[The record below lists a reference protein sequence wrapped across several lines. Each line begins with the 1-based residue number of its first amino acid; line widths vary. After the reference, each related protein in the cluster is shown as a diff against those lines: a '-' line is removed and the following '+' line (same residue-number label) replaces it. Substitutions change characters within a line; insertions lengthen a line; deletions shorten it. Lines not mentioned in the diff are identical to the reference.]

1 MEIKLTF
8 PFKMSDDEMMMA
20 MMMMMMMVM
29 LLEEDRSKERKY
41 WVHPIN
47 KKRKRL
53 GEFHIYLLYI
63 IFTNIMQYIKT
74 NL

>member
-1 MEIKLTF
+1 
-8 PFKMSDDEMMMA
+8 MSDDEIMMMMMA
-20 MMMMMMMVM
+20 MMMMVMMM

-53 GEFHIYLLYI
+53 GEFHIYLFVIYI
-63 IFTNIMQYIKT
+63 IFTNIMQY
-74 NL
+74 NYNNQSMRL

>member
-1 MEIKLTF
+1 
-8 PFKMSDDEMMMA
+8 

-53 GEFHIYLLYI
+53 GEFHIYLFVIYI
-63 IFTNIMQYIKT
+63 IFTNIMQYICEY
-74 NL
+74 NAIYIYGRPHN

>member
-1 MEIKLTF
+1 
-8 PFKMSDDEMMMA
+8 MSDDEM

-53 GEFHIYLLYI
+53 REFHIYSFVIYI
-63 IFTNIMQYIKT
+63 IFTNIMQYIIT